1 MCLHGRR
8 DMLRRIGLRLHLPH
22 ALLLRV
28 LCRRHLLLL
37 LLLLLKPPNN
47 SGQYP
52 RNIISW

>member
-1 MCLHGRR
+1 
-8 DMLRRIGLRLHLPH
+8 MLRRIGLRLHLPH